1 MSAIPRLSVVVP
13 IYNEEDNVG
22 NLISAIELALYEPLP
37 DTEVILVD
45 DGSADRSLERARAAA
60 AACRLPVRIVE
71 LHRNF
76 GQTAAMQAG
85 IDLARGEFIAT
96 MDGDLQN
103 DPADIPRMLQRV
115 VDEELDLLSGWRKA
129 RQDDLIRTLPSRLA
143 NALIGRV
150 TGVRLNDY
158 GCSLKIYRGSVI
170 RQVRLFGQ
178 MHRFIPAWVAS
189 VTAPTRIAEEVVHH
203 RARVAGQSKY
213 GISRSLLVLLD
224 LLTMLYFLRFRAR
237 PGHFFGSIGIVV
249 GVVGMLMLALL
260 GFDKFVLGQDIGDRP
275 MLMIAALCVLSAV
288 QLLTT
293 GVVAEVLT
301 RTYHESARSPAYV
314 IRSQSLSGG
323 PEHRTAAAGA
333 VSAGAGS
340 ATTAPAT
347 TAPETPPVD
356 GAADRS
362 AGAGGS

>member
-1 MSAIPRLSVVVP
+1 MTAVPRLSVVVP
-13 IYNEEDNVG
+13 VYNEEDNVA
-22 NLISAIELALYEPLP
+22 NLIAAVAAALVPTLP
-37 DTEVILVD
+37 DSELILVD

-60 AACRLPVRIVE
+60 ADSRLHVRVVE

-85 IDLARGEFIAT
+85 IDLSRGEFIAT

-115 VDEELDLLSGWRKA
+115 IDEELDLLSGWRRQ
-129 RQDDLIRTLPSRLA
+129 RQDDLIRTFPSRIA

-158 GCSLKIYRGSVI
+158 GCSLKIYRGSVV

-189 VTAPTRIAEEVVHH
+189 VTAPSRIAEEVVNH

-237 PGHFFGSIGIVV
+237 PGHFFGTIGIVV
-249 GVVGMLMLALL
+249 GVIGFAMLGLL
-260 GFDKFVLGQDIGDRP
+260 GIDKFVLGQDIGDRP
-275 MLMIAALCVLSAV
+275 MLVIAALCVLSAV

-293 GVVAEVLT
+293 GIVAEVLT

-323 PEHRTAAAGA
+323 PEAR
-333 VSAGAGS
+333 V
-340 ATTAPAT
+340 
-347 TAPETPPVD
+347 
-356 GAADRS
+356 GAADTTPP
-362 AGAGGS
+362 GGH